1 MNVSKIS
8 ISLRAALITTTL
20 ITSVGQAVAFDGN
33 KALVEYYRLQD
44 LCRGALEYVLNNP
57 NCIKRDKAGAVLLAN
72 GFVKL
77 DRDNFLPKRYI
88 DAFHKAL
95 QYADTESRKV
105 EPTQVWPIMSTMIGM
120 TRSTGISDADII
132 AIWNDPD
139 MRDEFQ
145 ARYPYGW
152 ALMSE
157 AVRRIALDNAF
168 RKDFRYELLF

>member
-1 MNVSKIS
+1 MNVSKTS
-8 ISLRAALITTTL
+8 SSLRAALITTTL
-20 ITSVGQAVAFDGN
+20 ITSVAQAAAFDGN

-44 LCRGALEYVLNNP
+44 LCKGALEYVPNNP
-57 NCIKRDKAGAVLLAN
+57 NCIKRDKAEAYLLSN

-77 DRDNFLPKRYI
+77 DRDKFLPKRYI

-95 QYADTESRKV
+95 QYADSESLKV

-132 AIWNDPD
+132 AIWNEPD
-139 MRDEFQ
+139 LRSEFQ
-145 ARYPYGW
+145 EKYPYGW

-157 AVRRIALDNAF
+157 AVRRIALDNAY
-168 RKDFRYELLF
+168 RKDFQYKLLF